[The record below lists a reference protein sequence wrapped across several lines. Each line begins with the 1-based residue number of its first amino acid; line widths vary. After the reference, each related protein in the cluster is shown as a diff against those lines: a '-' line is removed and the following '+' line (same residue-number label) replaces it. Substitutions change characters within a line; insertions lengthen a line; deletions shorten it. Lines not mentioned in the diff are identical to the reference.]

1 MNYLLLKSI
10 FRKLIRNLSFSIIKI
25 LSLSIGLS
33 CTIIIFL
40 WIFSELKYDKSI
52 KDSDNI
58 YRLMSYG
65 QEYWRNGVIWSPG
78 PFVPKALESVP
89 EIKNGLRIS
98 PTYSKIAFK
107 YNDKMF
113 YEENGVF
120 VDTSFFSFFDFNLLL
135 GDLNSCLTNPNSII
149 LSETFAYRYFG
160 NKNPIGELL
169 ETDDNQFIVS
179 GVLKPI
185 PENSSLKV
193 NFILPIKSLE
203 KHGQTFSNWSNVNVI
218 SYFKIDQELDNNDIS
233 TELTKLVR
241 SNHSVQFEQDS
252 AFFKLQALNKIHL
265 DSEHGSYLGIYDL
278 GNKKLVLI
286 FTTIAI
292 FILILAIINFI
303 NLHTASSEK
312 VKKEMTI
319 RKTLGA
325 SRKSLVKYFY
335 IESLIVIFIAFD
347 IAILLTE
354 LFLSR
359 FNQLTGK
366 HIILSDILE
375 IKFLLLLIVLFIL
388 TWLLSGSYPA
398 LYLSSLSNFKSNFNS
413 KLNINK
419 QPKVIFRKAL
429 VILQFFVTAILIISF
444 LTILKQ
450 VNYIQKKDLGF
461 DDRNIMYFP
470 LKGEFANNY
479 DIIKRR
485 LLQNNKILHIANQDY
500 LWASLNNRTTGFKW
514 EGKDPELHIEMH
526 IPQVGFDYV
535 EALNMKIIEGRSF
548 NNEYASDSNAFIVNE
563 AAIEKMALSNPI
575 GTPLSIYT
583 GSEWQHGN
591 IIGVV
596 QNINFKSLKTSIEPM
611 VMRFLKKPG
620 ENTNYGVV
628 LIKFKDGQEK
638 YVAKLAESMWN
649 DVNPNI
655 PFEYELLD
663 ETYSKFY
670 KNDQDMFKVI
680 TFFAILTI
688 LISCMGLFG
697 LITFTIERREKEI
710 GVRKAIGANAINV
723 IILLIQ
729 DFLKLVFI
737 GYLLAL
743 PVSFSFM
750 NNWLKG
756 FAYKIKIDVFICVY
770 ALLMILLVAILSIIY
785 KSIRA
790 SQRNPVEILRY
801 E

>member
-1 MNYLLLKSI
+1 MNPLILKSI
-10 FRKLIRNLSFSIIKI
+10 FRKLRRNLTFSLIKI
-25 LSLSIGLS
+25 LGLSIGIC

-40 WIFSELKYDKSI
+40 WIFSELKYDKFLN
-52 KDSDNI
+52 DSENI

-65 QEYWRNGVIWSPG
+65 QKYWRNGVIWSPG
-78 PFVPKALESVP
+78 PFAPVASESIP
-89 EIKNGLRIS
+89 EIKNSLRIRHN
-98 PTYSKIAFK
+98 YSKMAFK
-107 YNDKMF
+107 YNENFF
-113 YEENGVF
+113 YEDQGVF
-120 VDTSFFSFFDFNLLL
+120 ADTSFFNFFNFKLAY
-135 GDLNSCLTNPNSII
+135 GDINSSLREPNSIVI
-149 LSETFAYRYFG
+149 SEKFANRFFG
-160 NKNPIGELL
+160 DGNPIGKIL
-169 ETDDNQFIVS
+169 ETDEMQFMVT
-179 GVLKPI
+179 GVLEPL

-193 NFILPIKSLE
+193 NFIIPIKILE
-203 KHGQTFSNWSNVNVI
+203 PFTNWSNINVI
-218 SYFKIDQELDNNDIS
+218 SYFKIDQEVDNNEIS

-241 SNHSVQFEQDS
+241 RNHSAQYEQDS
-252 AFFKLQALNKIHL
+252 AYFKLQAVGDIHL
-265 DSEHGSYLGIYDL
+265 DEHGSYLKIYDL
-278 GNKKLVLI
+278 GSKKLVFI
-286 FTTIAI
+286 FLTIAV

-312 VKKEMTI
+312 VKKEMNI

-325 SRKSLVKYFY
+325 SRKNLIKYFY
-335 IESLIVIFIAFD
+335 VESLIIIFIAFD

-359 FNQLTGK
+359 FNELSGK
-366 HIILSDILE
+366 HIILSDILDF
-375 IKFLLLLIVLFIL
+375 KFLLLLILLFIL

-398 LYLSSLSNFKSNFNS
+398 MYLSSLSNFKTNLNS
-413 KLNINK
+413 KLNIKK
-419 QPKVIFRKAL
+419 QPKVIFRKVL

-450 VNYIQKKDLGF
+450 VNYVQKKDLGF
-461 DDRNIMYFP
+461 DNKNIMYFP
-470 LKGEFANNY
+470 LKGEFASNY
-479 DIIKRR
+479 DILKRR
-485 LLQNNKILHIANQDY
+485 LLQKDKILHIANQDY

-514 EGKDPELHIEMH
+514 EGKDPESDIEMH